1 MSLFSDQLR
10 DNIDT
15 SCILLCGSCTDQII
29 SSDLCLREFSVALA
43 DILREH
49 GFDNVVFYDC
59 TNAMGKYVY
68 DDQSARFSIQ
78 TARDS
83 AAPLCKPSRGM
94 PRFGAPRKAVL
105 AMEPVQTP
113 AASSPASVQYQQKN
127 LMEQV
132 FYGECQSMMNET
144 AYRSAIVFTS
154 INNLLKIDGSM
165 ARYAEAIHNQWHKNN
180 LLIFLHPDL
189 TIRECAE
196 FYSRLK
202 ECGLLEYFYVPGKCA
217 GEYFPKAGRVFR
229 IRSFGRDEIRNLLLH
244 H

>member
-127 LMEQV
+127 LM
-132 FYGECQSMMNET
+132 
-144 AYRSAIVFTS
+144 
-154 INNLLKIDGSM
+154 
-165 ARYAEAIHNQWHKNN
+165 
-180 LLIFLHPDL
+180 
-189 TIRECAE
+189 
-196 FYSRLK
+196 
-202 ECGLLEYFYVPGKCA
+202 
-217 GEYFPKAGRVFR
+217 
-229 IRSFGRDEIRNLLLH
+229 
-244 H
+244 